1 MQLEYDRSVQHL
13 HTFGTLNRAHAFVCL
28 QRAEEAQELRTWKV
42 FQSLPHLVLGGGS
55 NVLFTRN
62 YEGLIIQNRM
72 LGMEVLKETPTE
84 VVLAVNAGETW
95 DALVAHCVAR
105 GWGGLENLS
114 LIPGCVGASPMQNIG
129 AYGVEV
135 KETIEWVEA
144 LEWES
149 GKTLTFSNAECAF
162 GYRESVF
169 KHTWKDRLIITRVAF
184 RLQKQP
190 VLRTTYGAIQE
201 ELDRMGAHPHTLA
214 SIREA
219 VMRIRQSK
227 LPDPAVLG
235 NAGSFFKNPVI
246 PKEQADA
253 LLQRFPNAVHF
264 PQGEHMVKL
273 AAGWLIEKAGWKGFR
288 RGDAGVH
295 HLQALVLVNFGGATG
310 TEIWQLS
317 QDIITSVHNTFGV
330 MLEREVNLV

>member
-28 QRAEEAQELRTWKV
+28 QKAEEAQELRSWKA
-42 FQSLPHLVLGGGS
+42 FQSLPHMVLGGGS
-55 NVLFTRN
+55 NVLFTRD
-62 YEGLIIQNRM
+62 YAGLIIQNRM
-72 LGMEVLKETPTE
+72 LGMEVVAETPTE
-84 VVLAVNAGETW
+84 VVLAVCAGEPW
-95 DALVAHCVAR
+95 DALVAHCVAK

-144 LEWES
+144 MEWES
-149 GKTLTFSNAECAF
+149 GKPLRFTRSECAF

-169 KHTWKDRLIITRVAF
+169 KHEWKDRLIITRVAF
-184 RLQKQP
+184 RLQKEP

-201 ELDRMGAHPHTLA
+201 ELDRMGAHHPTIA
-214 SIREA
+214 SVREA
-219 VMRIRQSK
+219 VIRIRQSK

-246 PKEQADA
+246 PKEEAEA
-253 LLQRFPNAVHF
+253 LLLRFPNAVHF
-264 PQGEHMVKL
+264 PQGNHLVKL
-273 AAGWLIEKAGWKGFR
+273 AAGWLIEQAGWKGYR
-288 RGDAGVH
+288 RADAGVH
-295 HLQALVLVNFGGATG
+295 RLQALVLVNYGHATG
-310 TEIWQLS
+310 NEIWQLS
-317 QDIITSVHNTFGV
+317 EDIIKSVWDTFGV
-330 MLEREVNLV
+330 KLEREVNLV